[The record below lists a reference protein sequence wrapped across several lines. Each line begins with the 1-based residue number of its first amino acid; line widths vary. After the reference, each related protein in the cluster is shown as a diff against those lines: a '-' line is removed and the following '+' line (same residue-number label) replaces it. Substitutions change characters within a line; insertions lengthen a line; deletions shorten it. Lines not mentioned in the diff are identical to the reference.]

1 MQSDKDHNRDTGAKP
16 EAHAPQASRAY
27 GRLEKDHSIV
37 QNPESQKE
45 ILELIVTSYF
55 CDPASVEELKCAVFI
70 ANDNSS
76 KTPNADRWFLKG
88 VFAVLQFMGGGNGKS
103 L

>member
-1 MQSDKDHNRDTGAKP
+1 MQS
-16 EAHAPQASRAY
+16 
-27 GRLEKDHSIV
+27 EKDHSIV

-45 ILELIVTSYF
+45 ILEFIVTSYF
-55 CDPASVEELKCAVFI
+55 CDPSSVNELMCAVLL

-88 VFAVLQFMGGGNGKS
+88 VFAAIQFMGGEHGNS

>member
-1 MQSDKDHNRDTGAKP
+1 MQS
-16 EAHAPQASRAY
+16 
-27 GRLEKDHSIV
+27 EKDHSIV

-45 ILELIVTSYF
+45 ILEFIVTSYS
-55 CDPASVEELKCAVFI
+55 CDPSSVNELMSAVLL

-88 VFAVLQFMGGGNGKS
+88 VFAAIQFMGGENVKS

>member
-1 MQSDKDHNRDTGAKP
+1 MQS
-16 EAHAPQASRAY
+16 
-27 GRLEKDHSIV
+27 EKDHSIV
-37 QNPESQKE
+37 QNPERQKE
-45 ILELIVTSYF
+45 ILEFIVTSYS
-55 CDPASVEELKCAVFI
+55 CDPSSVNELMCAVLL

-88 VFAVLQFMGGGNGKS
+88 VFAAIQFMGGENAKS

>member
-1 MQSDKDHNRDTGAKP
+1 MQ
-16 EAHAPQASRAY
+16 
-27 GRLEKDHSIV
+27 LEKDHSIV

-45 ILELIVTSYF
+45 ILEFIVTSYF
-55 CDPASVEELKCAVFI
+55 CDPSSMNELMCAVLL

-76 KTPNADRWFLKG
+76 KTPNADRWFIKG
-88 VFAVLQFMGGGNGKS
+88 VFAAILFMGGENAKS